1 MYLQRLRTEAAG
13 GLRCRIVAGRVEEC
27 KGSPGLEKQF
37 DIRMP
42 RRYGEG
48 ESPSKRGQPLDEYF
62 LAEDGHPLI
71 SGILCRTLWI
81 IS

>member
-1 MYLQRLRTEAAG
+1 
-13 GLRCRIVAGRVEEC
+13 
-27 KGSPGLEKQF
+27 
-37 DIRMP
+37 MP